1 MSARLHPFHKLETNL
16 YDIAERSLDFKPTM
30 VNSIYIL
37 TQSQI
42 SVHSLALFIIRTTF
56 PSKTPSCASESS
68 LPSHVAR
75 EQRRQQYHRVK
86 PTIRTALA
94 TALQGLELLVAPAIF
109 VFNYKRMPK
118 DFNHLPAS
126 RDSNELRSDGFQ
138 MSRTYG
144 ARFLYLQ
151 ILLGSHEEHGQP
163 LPQHGMSLGHF

>member
-1 MSARLHPFHKLETNL
+1 MLPENRDDNNIT
-16 YDIAERSLDFKPTM
+16 
-30 VNSIYIL
+30 V
-37 TQSQI
+37 
-42 SVHSLALFIIRTTF
+42 
-56 PSKTPSCASESS
+56 SS
-68 LPSHVAR
+68 LPYGPLL
-75 EQRRQQYHRVK
+75 Q
-86 PTIRTALA
+86 P
-94 TALQGLELLVAPAIF
+94 ALQGLELLVAPAIF